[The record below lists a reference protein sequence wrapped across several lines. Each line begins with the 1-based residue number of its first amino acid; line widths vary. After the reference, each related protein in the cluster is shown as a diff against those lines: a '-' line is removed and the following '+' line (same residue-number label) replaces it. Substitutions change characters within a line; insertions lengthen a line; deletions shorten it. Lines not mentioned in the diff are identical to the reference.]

1 MKHYRNQPQ
10 ATSHVYRSVLLAGK
24 AAATSPQVGSI
35 FTKYIDSPSTALN
48 HRRQYHNPTPLQPPE
63 DAPPALLWVRMGKN
77 VEISSSSTMPSSFPL
92 YRSMSDSNLQ
102 IVTWLIIMRSWYSN
116 WGNFQIDQ
124 DYALR
129 FKKSSGSNQPGA
141 NMPPLSP
148 LPQLRANPS
157 SPRRKVL
164 HQLIKKLAA
173 IDIL

>member
-1 MKHYRNQPQ
+1 MCFSFGKLSTPAFQVSGKSFEKNFTDIMKHYRNQPQ

-102 IVTWLIIMRSWYSN
+102 IVT
-116 WGNFQIDQ
+116 
-124 DYALR
+124 
-129 FKKSSGSNQPGA
+129 
-141 NMPPLSP
+141 
-148 LPQLRANPS
+148 
-157 SPRRKVL
+157 
-164 HQLIKKLAA
+164 
-173 IDIL
+173 